1 MSKELLCDLSD
12 DCGDMSDE
20 SHCPDTVQETFS
32 DEPKDPLHLGIFVQ
46 DDQFANFRWLWGQ
59 GRTQNAST
67 GPPFDHT
74 SFDPEGNYQAFFGQF
89 SAVFTNSE
97 LADS

>member
-32 DEPKDPLHLGIFVQ
+32 DEPQDPLHLGIFVQ

-74 SFDPEGNYQAFFGQF
+74 SFDPEGNSTQNLFLN
-89 SAVFTNSE
+89 T
-97 LADS
+97 